1 MLLRAMLM
9 AALVLTGCRTIQPPK
24 AEVRYG
30 ATPQKGSLR
39 VVLFPA
45 SCSDQGDVCS
55 HVDAAS
61 LTAAIA
67 KELEFEGHT
76 VVDGATLVKTARTR
90 ETAGASL
97 KVYGERFLD
106 VGAIQQ
112 GGALF
117 DDLPPDARR
126 ELLDEAHAD
135 GIVRARLT
143 GVAQG
148 YWYSRIVELQLR
160 LGLGGD
166 EAPAWTARCTFE
178 GASVQAVGGPPLW
191 REAVE
196 EGVKCALAAV
206 ERR

>member
-1 MLLRAMLM
+1 MVLRSVLLLAV
-9 AALVLTGCRTIQPPK
+9 VLTGCRTIQPPK
-24 AEVRYG
+24 GEARFG
-30 ATPQKGSLR
+30 ADIPHHPLR

-45 SCSDQGDVCS
+45 SCADQGDVCS
-55 HVDAAS
+55 HVDSDS
-61 LTAAIA
+61 LTSAIA
-67 KELEFEGHT
+67 KELEFAGNT

-97 KVYGERFLD
+97 KLYGERFVDL
-106 VGAIQQ
+106 GAVHQS
-112 GGALF
+112 GALF
-117 DDLPPDARR
+117 DDLPPEARR
-126 ELLDEAHAD
+126 ELLEEAHAD

-166 EAPAWTARCTFE
+166 EVPAWTARCTFE
-178 GASVQAVGGPPLW
+178 GASIQAVAGPPLW

-206 ERR
+206 DRH